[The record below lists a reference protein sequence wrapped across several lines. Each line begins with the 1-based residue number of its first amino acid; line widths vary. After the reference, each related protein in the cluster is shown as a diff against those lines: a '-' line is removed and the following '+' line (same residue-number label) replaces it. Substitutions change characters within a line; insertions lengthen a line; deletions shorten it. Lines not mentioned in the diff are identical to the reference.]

1 MKKILVV
8 VGTRPNFIKIAQFKS
23 AATLHNFDL
32 RIVHTGQHYDDNLSG
47 IFFQQLHL
55 QPDYFLEVLSSDPE
69 IQRLQIKQ
77 GLTQLIQNIFTPD
90 LIMVV
95 GDVNSTRAAAEMAF
109 QLNIKIAHIE
119 SGLRSFDKTMPEE
132 INRIITDEL
141 STYFFITE
149 ESGLQNLKSEKQ
161 DQTHLYFVGNTMI
174 DTLIKFSDQIKQ
186 NHILSELGL
195 EENNFAIV
203 TLHRPSN
210 VDSLI
215 DLKRSLELLAHISQ
229 KIKLVFPIHPRT
241 YQKLV
246 NYALLPFLQKL
257 ENVIITE
264 PLSYFSFQKLIA
276 SCTFVITDSGGVQEE
291 TTFRKKPCITIRPNT
306 ERPSTILL
314 GTNTLTGWKLE
325 SIDAIINSIK
335 NNTFKK
341 GEIPPLWDG
350 NSTNRIF
357 QILTELL

>member
-69 IQRLQIKQ
+69 IQRLQIKE

-149 ESGLQNLKSEKQ
+149 ESGLQNLKSE
-161 DQTHLYFVGNTMI
+161 
-174 DTLIKFSDQIKQ
+174 
-186 NHILSELGL
+186 
-195 EENNFAIV
+195 
-203 TLHRPSN
+203 
-210 VDSLI
+210 
-215 DLKRSLELLAHISQ
+215 
-229 KIKLVFPIHPRT
+229 
-241 YQKLV
+241 
-246 NYALLPFLQKL
+246 
-257 ENVIITE
+257 
-264 PLSYFSFQKLIA
+264 
-276 SCTFVITDSGGVQEE
+276 
-291 TTFRKKPCITIRPNT
+291 
-306 ERPSTILL
+306 
-314 GTNTLTGWKLE
+314 
-325 SIDAIINSIK
+325 
-335 NNTFKK
+335 
-341 GEIPPLWDG
+341 
-350 NSTNRIF
+350 NRIRHIY
-357 QILTELL
+357 ILWAIL